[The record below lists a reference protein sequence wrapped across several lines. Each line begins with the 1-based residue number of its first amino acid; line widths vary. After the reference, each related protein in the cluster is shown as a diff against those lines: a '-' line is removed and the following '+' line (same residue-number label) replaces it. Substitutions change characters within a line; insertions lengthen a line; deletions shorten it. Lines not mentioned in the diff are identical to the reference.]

1 MCRSRAVT
9 CPAPLAQGYAV
20 TSLSFG
26 RRLILFFLLIVVL
39 PMLAVAGLLWQVTA
53 ESRTGKADARLAASV
68 ETALRLGDEEA
79 VRAERAAA
87 RLARSPELAAALR
100 SGTPAA
106 LEAAATRLAREPEIV
121 ELEILGPNG
130 EQLARAGTGEG
141 AAFGEIELEGEGT
154 ALGTLRVSLTPA
166 EAFVDRVSAL
176 TGRDAVLFGG
186 GGVVA
191 GTVELPEDEA
201 PPEGETEEVEVGGSE
216 LRARSVELG
225 SDETLV
231 VLGPLESSELLTINL
246 RVAILLMTLLAIAIT
261 LTFYLARTMH
271 ELHERVSGQAITDD
285 LTGLSN
291 QRRFRDL
298 LGKETERA
306 KRFKHDLSLLMLDLD
321 DFKKVN
327 DTHGHLQGDDVL
339 KAVADAV
346 REESRGVDEPA
357 RYGGEELAVALPETS
372 ADGAH
377 ELAERIRTRIEE
389 VTVPLRDGRGTT
401 GVTVSIGVAQL
412 GGSVDGPE
420 QLIAAADKALYA
432 AKRGGKNRSRKA
444 RGGGRR
450 GDRRRTKARS

>member
-1 MCRSRAVT
+1 
-9 CPAPLAQGYAV
+9 
-20 TSLSFG
+20 LSFG

-68 ETALRLGDEEA
+68 ETALRLADEDA
-79 VRAERAAA
+79 MRAERLAVRQA
-87 RLARSPELAAALR
+87 RDPGLAAALR
-100 SGTPAA
+100 SGSPQALRTAA
-106 LEAAATRLAREPEIV
+106 SRLAGEAEVV

-130 EQLARAGTGEG
+130 EQLARAGQGQG
-141 AAFGEIELEGEGT
+141 AAFGEIELEGEG
-154 ALGTLRVSLTPA
+154 AMLGTLRVALTRA
-166 EAFVDRVSAL
+166 DAYVERVALL
-176 TGRDAVLFGG
+176 TGRDAVLFADGRAI
-186 GGVVA
+186 A
-191 GTVELPEDEA
+191 GTAELPEDEA
-201 PPEGETEEVEVGGSE
+201 PPTGETEEVELDGSE
-216 LRARSVELG
+216 QRARSVELG

-231 VLGPLESSELLTINL
+231 VVGPLESSELVTINL
-246 RVAILLMTLLAIAIT
+246 RVVILLLTLLAIAIT

-271 ELHERVSGQAITDD
+271 ELHERVSGQAITDE

-298 LGKETERA
+298 LAKETERA

-339 KAVADAV
+339 KAVAVAV

-377 ELAERIRTRIEE
+377 ELAERIRTRIED
-389 VTVPLRDGRGTT
+389 VRVPLRDGRGTT

-412 GGSVDGPE
+412 GGSVDSPD
-420 QLIAAADKALYA
+420 QLIEAADKALYA

-444 RGGGRR
+444 RGGTRR
-450 GDRRRTKARS
+450 KDRRRTKASAKG